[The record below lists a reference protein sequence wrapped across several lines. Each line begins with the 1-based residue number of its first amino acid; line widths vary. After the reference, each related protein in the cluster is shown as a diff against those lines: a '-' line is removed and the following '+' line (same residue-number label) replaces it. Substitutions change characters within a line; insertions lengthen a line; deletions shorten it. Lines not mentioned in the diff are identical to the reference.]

1 MRLCA
6 RVVCD
11 SKDLLIRRQPI
22 LCHDKYD
29 VPGEGGQAF
38 RRSCS
43 LEVLVLGFI

>member
-1 MRLCA
+1 MCKGCVRFQ
-6 RVVCD
+6 R
-11 SKDLLIRRQPI
+11 DLLIRRQPI